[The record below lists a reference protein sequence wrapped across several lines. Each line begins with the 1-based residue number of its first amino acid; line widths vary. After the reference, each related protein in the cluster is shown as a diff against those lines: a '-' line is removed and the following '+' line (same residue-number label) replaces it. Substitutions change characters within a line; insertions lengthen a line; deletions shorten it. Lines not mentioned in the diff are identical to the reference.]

1 MLRPKA
7 LEHVRSLLEHPRF
20 DPLAPNSLRAVL
32 GGFTANT
39 LAFHAD
45 DGSGYQFMAEQIL
58 DVDSRNPITASRMAK
73 VFSRWTTYADER
85 SQKMRS
91 AIDFL
96 ASRGDQLSSNT
107 QEVVTLLVS

>member
-1 MLRPKA
+1 MPRFDA
-7 LEHVRSLLEHPRF
+7 LDHVRGLLQHPRF

-73 VFSRWTTYADER
+73 VFSRWKTYADD
-85 SQKMRS
+85 RS
-91 AIDFL
+91 ALMHQAIRSL
-96 ASRGDQLSSNT
+96 ADRGGELSANT
-107 QEVVTLLVS
+107 QEVVTLLLS

>member
-1 MLRPKA
+1 M
-7 LEHVRSLLEHPRF
+7 
-20 DPLAPNSLRAVL
+20 L

-58 DVDSRNPITASRMAK
+58 DVDSRNPITASRMVK
-73 VFSRWTTYADER
+73 VFSRWKTYGEDR
-85 SQKMRS
+85 SRQMRQ
-91 AIDFL
+91 AIECL
-96 ASRGDQLSSNT
+96 ASRGDQLSANT